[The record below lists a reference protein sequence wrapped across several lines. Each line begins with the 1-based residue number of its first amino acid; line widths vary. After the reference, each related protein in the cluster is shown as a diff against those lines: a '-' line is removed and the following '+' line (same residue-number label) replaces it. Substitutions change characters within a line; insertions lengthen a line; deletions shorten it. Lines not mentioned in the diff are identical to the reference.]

1 LVKFNDDDFE
11 LFVNLSNPKKRYYYA
26 EKIINNCVMEV
37 TAIWD
42 KVECDGNCLM
52 EEVEQLV
59 DELKNL

>member
-1 LVKFNDDDFE
+1 MTKEQQDQAKKLLKATLDILEKCNEGVYVKN
-11 LFVNLSNPKKRYYYA
+11 
-26 EKIINNCVMEV
+26 VMEV